1 MLSDTERRI
10 LSRLSEFSQDFEKSW
25 DVPRSLSLP
34 GLAESLGLVRSSL
47 HKPLNRL
54 VEQGFVFNRTAH
66 VTGGGSRK
74 RTVVHITINGRTKA
88 ESFEFESLSRTGKGY
103 GSIPNFTKL
112 FGRDEK
118 VQDLLG
124 LIINGENIFLSGLP
138 GIGKTS
144 LARGVVDEVFNK
156 GWNVRWAT
164 CYSNTDVYD
173 ISKQWLGGNPPRDKL
188 AIISQLDKNKNLLVI
203 DEIQEIHNRHISNLE
218 DLLYEL
224 KGIKASILVIIR
236 SPNPFSLIEGY
247 SDFRLSGI
255 SEKDGRYLLPED
267 ITEEKA
273 NQIVKSLG
281 GHPLALHLWNPE
293 SKLPEEVEAVQ
304 QFIESTVIEKLSTHG
319 ISTLDELSISPN
331 PLDVDELLNPE
342 GIFELD
348 ESAILRWHNKKFE
361 PHHLIRNVR
370 RLFWPENQMKN
381 LHNTAANNWSLKN
394 GPRAQWMESYHR
406 VKSQNFEK
414 EWLIDKISQISQ
426 ENTAS
431 AALIIDEALRFSED
445 ADFRMQAVDLAFE
458 RAEYDIAEEHLS
470 DVEISPKKQ
479 LLMARL
485 SRIRGDVESASELE
499 NQAINQLSN
508 LDKIRFQ
515 VSVLVRKYDDRLP
528 GPLSKSLANEILSEI
543 NNIILIDISDR
554 DRNTAELSLNL
565 LKHAIALQISD
576 LSLASQSRSEL
587 EIIMSEDDETLV
599 ALDLRTRLTISN
611 TSELLDSSLESIRL
625 FIDNCSDPLKKISL
639 IHAVLEK
646 TRGNHPVWVQELHDD
661 LFNNPLRD
669 DLAAYRRINAQCWYW
684 RGVLDSNLRLSC
696 WQESIHRFRSAEC
709 TLAANELLNELTR
722 SL

>member
-1 MLSDTERRI
+1 VS
-10 LSRLSEFSQDFEKSW
+10 
-25 DVPRSLSLP
+25 
-34 GLAESLGLVRSSL
+34 
-47 HKPLNRL
+47 
-54 VEQGFVFNRTAH
+54 NRTAH

-74 RTVVHITINGRTKA
+74 RTVVHITLNGRTKV
-88 ESFEFESLSRTGKGY
+88 ESFELELLSRTGKGY
-103 GSIPNFTKL
+103 GPIPDFTKL
-112 FGRDEK
+112 FGRDEI
-118 VQDLLG
+118 VQDLLE

-144 LARGVVDEVFNK
+144 LASGVVDEILHK

-173 ISKQWLGGNPPRDKL
+173 ISKQWLGGNPPRDRL
-188 AIISQLDKNKNLLVI
+188 AFISRLDKNKTLLVI
-203 DEIQEIHNRHISNLE
+203 DEIQEVHDRHISNLK
-218 DLLYEL
+218 DLLFGL
-224 KGIKASILVIIR
+224 KAVKASILVIIR
-236 SPNPFSLIEGY
+236 SPNPFSVVEGY

-255 SEKDGRYLLPED
+255 SEKDGRSLLPEYL
-267 ITEEKA
+267 TEEKA
-273 NQIVKSLG
+273 DQIVKSLG

-304 QFIESTVIEKLSTHG
+304 QFIESTVIEKLTSHG

-331 PLDVDELLNPE
+331 PLDVGELFNSE
-342 GIFELD
+342 GLFELD

-370 RLFWPENQMKN
+370 RLFWSENQTKS
-381 LHNTAANNWSLKN
+381 LHHNAANNWSLKD
-394 GPRAQWMESYHR
+394 GHRAQWMESYHR

-414 EWLIDKISQISQ
+414 EWLLDKISQISQ

-445 ADFRMQAVDLAFE
+445 SDYRMQAIDLAFE
-458 RAEYDIAEEHLS
+458 RAEYDIAEAHLS
-470 DVEISPKKQ
+470 DIEISPKKQ

-485 SRIRGDVESASELE
+485 FRIRGDTESASELE
-499 NQAINQLSN
+499 NQAIEQLSP

-528 GPLSKSLANEILSEI
+528 GRLSKSLAKEILSEI
-543 NNIILIDISDR
+543 NNIILLDISDR

-576 LSLASQSRSEL
+576 LSLASQSRSKL
-587 EIIMSEDDETLV
+587 EIMMSEDNETLV

-611 TSELLDSSLESIRL
+611 TSKLLNSSLESIRL
-625 FIDNCSDPLKKISL
+625 FIDDCSDPLKKISL

-646 TRGNHPVWVQELHDD
+646 TRGNHPVWVQELHND
-661 LFNNPLRD
+661 LFNSPLRD
-669 DLAAYRRINAQCWYW
+669 DMAAYRRINAQCWYW
-684 RGVLDSNLRLSC
+684 RGILNSNLRLSC

-709 TLAANELLNELTR
+709 TSAANELLDELTK
-722 SL
+722 SI

>member
-1 MLSDTERRI
+1 VS
-10 LSRLSEFSQDFEKSW
+10 
-25 DVPRSLSLP
+25 
-34 GLAESLGLVRSSL
+34 
-47 HKPLNRL
+47 
-54 VEQGFVFNRTAH
+54 NRTAH

-74 RTVVHITINGRTKA
+74 RTVVHITLNGRTKV
-88 ESFEFESLSRTGKGY
+88 ESFELEPLSRTGKGY
-103 GSIPNFTKL
+103 GPIPDFTKL
-112 FGRDEK
+112 FGRDEI
-118 VQDLLG
+118 VQDLLE

-144 LARGVVDEVFNK
+144 LASGVVDEILHK

-173 ISKQWLGGNPPRDKL
+173 ISKQWLGGNPPRDRL
-188 AIISQLDKNKNLLVI
+188 AFISQLDKNKTLLVI
-203 DEIQEIHNRHISNLE
+203 DEIQEVHDRHISNLK
-218 DLLYEL
+218 DLLFGL
-224 KGIKASILVIIR
+224 KAVKASILVIIR
-236 SPNPFSLIEGY
+236 SPNPFSVVEGY

-255 SEKDGRYLLPED
+255 SEKDGRSLLPEYL
-267 ITEEKA
+267 TEEKA
-273 NQIVKSLG
+273 DQIVKSLG

-304 QFIESTVIEKLSTHG
+304 QFIESTVIEKLTSHG

-331 PLDVDELLNPE
+331 PLDVGELFNSE
-342 GIFELD
+342 GLFELD

-370 RLFWPENQMKN
+370 RLFWSENQTKS
-381 LHNTAANNWSLKN
+381 LHHDAANNWSLKD
-394 GPRAQWMESYHR
+394 GHRAQWMESYHR

-414 EWLIDKISQISQ
+414 EWLLDKISQISQ

-445 ADFRMQAVDLAFE
+445 SDYRMQAIDLAFE
-458 RAEYDIAEEHLS
+458 RAEYDIAEAHLS
-470 DVEISPKKQ
+470 DIEISPKKQ

-485 SRIRGDVESASELE
+485 FRIRGDTESASELE
-499 NQAINQLSN
+499 NQAIEQLSP

-528 GPLSKSLANEILSEI
+528 GRLSKSLAKEILSEI
-543 NNIILIDISDR
+543 NNIILLDISDR

-576 LSLASQSRSEL
+576 LSLASQSRSKL
-587 EIIMSEDDETLV
+587 EIMMSEDNETLV

-611 TSELLDSSLESIRL
+611 TSKLLNSSLESIRL
-625 FIDNCSDPLKKISL
+625 FIDDCSDPLKKISL

-646 TRGNHPVWVQELHDD
+646 TRGNHPVWVQELHND
-661 LFNNPLRD
+661 LFNSPLRD
-669 DLAAYRRINAQCWYW
+669 DMAAYRRINAQCWYW
-684 RGVLDSNLRLSC
+684 RGILNSNLRLSC

-709 TLAANELLNELTR
+709 TSAANELLDELTK
-722 SL
+722 SI

>member
-1 MLSDTERRI
+1 MLE
-10 LSRLSEFSQDFEKSW
+10 
-25 DVPRSLSLP
+25 
-34 GLAESLGLVRSSL
+34 
-47 HKPLNRL
+47 
-54 VEQGFVFNRTAH
+54 
-66 VTGGGSRK
+66 
-74 RTVVHITINGRTKA
+74 
-88 ESFEFESLSRTGKGY
+88 
-103 GSIPNFTKL
+103 
-112 FGRDEK
+112 
-118 VQDLLG
+118 

-144 LARGVVDEVFNK
+144 LASGVVDEILHK

-173 ISKQWLGGNPPRDKL
+173 ISKQWLGGNPPRDRL
-188 AIISQLDKNKNLLVI
+188 AFISRLDKNKTLLVI
-203 DEIQEIHNRHISNLE
+203 DEIQEVHDRHISNLK
-218 DLLYEL
+218 DLLFGL
-224 KGIKASILVIIR
+224 KAVKASILVIIR
-236 SPNPFSLIEGY
+236 SPNPFSVVEGY

-255 SEKDGRYLLPED
+255 SEKDGRSLLPEYL
-267 ITEEKA
+267 TEEKA
-273 NQIVKSLG
+273 DQIVKSLG

-304 QFIESTVIEKLSTHG
+304 QFIESTVIEKLTSHG

-331 PLDVDELLNPE
+331 PLDVGELFNSE
-342 GIFELD
+342 GLFELD

-370 RLFWPENQMKN
+370 RLFWSENQTKS
-381 LHNTAANNWSLKN
+381 LHHDAANNWSLKD
-394 GPRAQWMESYHR
+394 GHRAQWMESYHR

-414 EWLIDKISQISQ
+414 EWLLDKISQISQ

-445 ADFRMQAVDLAFE
+445 SDYRMQAIDLAFE
-458 RAEYDIAEEHLS
+458 RAEYDIAEAHLS
-470 DVEISPKKQ
+470 DIEISPKKQ

-485 SRIRGDVESASELE
+485 FRIRGDTESASELE
-499 NQAINQLSN
+499 NQAIEQLSP

-528 GPLSKSLANEILSEI
+528 GRLSKSLAKEILSEI
-543 NNIILIDISDR
+543 NNIILLDISDR

-576 LSLASQSRSEL
+576 LSLASQSRSKL
-587 EIIMSEDDETLV
+587 EIMMSEDNETLV

-611 TSELLDSSLESIRL
+611 TSKLLNSSLESIRL
-625 FIDNCSDPLKKISL
+625 FIDDCSDPLKKISL

-646 TRGNHPVWVQELHDD
+646 TRGNHPVWVQELHND
-661 LFNNPLRD
+661 LFNSPLRD
-669 DLAAYRRINAQCWYW
+669 DMAAYRRINAQCWYW
-684 RGVLDSNLRLSC
+684 RGILNSNLRLSC

-709 TLAANELLNELTR
+709 TSAANELLDELTK
-722 SL
+722 SI

>member
-1 MLSDTERRI
+1 
-10 LSRLSEFSQDFEKSW
+10 
-25 DVPRSLSLP
+25 
-34 GLAESLGLVRSSL
+34 
-47 HKPLNRL
+47 
-54 VEQGFVFNRTAH
+54 
-66 VTGGGSRK
+66 
-74 RTVVHITINGRTKA
+74 VHITLNGRTKV
-88 ESFEFESLSRTGKGY
+88 ESFELEPLSRTGKGY
-103 GSIPNFTKL
+103 GPIPDFTKL
-112 FGRDEK
+112 FGRDEI
-118 VQDLLG
+118 VQDLLE

-144 LARGVVDEVFNK
+144 LASGVVDEILHK

-173 ISKQWLGGNPPRDKL
+173 ISKQWLGGNPPRDRL
-188 AIISQLDKNKNLLVI
+188 AFISQLDKNKTLLVI
-203 DEIQEIHNRHISNLE
+203 DEIQEVHDRHISNLK
-218 DLLYEL
+218 DLLFGL
-224 KGIKASILVIIR
+224 KAVKASILVIIR
-236 SPNPFSLIEGY
+236 SPNPFSVVEGY

-255 SEKDGRYLLPED
+255 SEKDGRSLLPEYL
-267 ITEEKA
+267 TEEKA
-273 NQIVKSLG
+273 DQIVKSLG

-304 QFIESTVIEKLSTHG
+304 QFIESTVIEKLTSHG

-331 PLDVDELLNPE
+331 PLDVGELFNSE
-342 GIFELD
+342 GLFELD

-370 RLFWPENQMKN
+370 RLFWSENQTKS
-381 LHNTAANNWSLKN
+381 LHHDAANNWSLKD
-394 GPRAQWMESYHR
+394 GHRAQWMESYHR

-414 EWLIDKISQISQ
+414 EWLLDKISQISQ

-445 ADFRMQAVDLAFE
+445 SDYRMQAIDLAFE
-458 RAEYDIAEEHLS
+458 RAEYDIAEAHLS
-470 DVEISPKKQ
+470 DIEISPKKQ

-485 SRIRGDVESASELE
+485 FRIRGDTESASELE
-499 NQAINQLSN
+499 NQAIEQLSP

-528 GPLSKSLANEILSEI
+528 GRLSKSLAKEILSEI
-543 NNIILIDISDR
+543 NNIILLDISDR

-576 LSLASQSRSEL
+576 LSLASQSRSKL
-587 EIIMSEDDETLV
+587 EIMMSEDNETLV

-611 TSELLDSSLESIRL
+611 TSKLLNSSLESIRL
-625 FIDNCSDPLKKISL
+625 FIDDCSDPLKKISL

-646 TRGNHPVWVQELHDD
+646 TRGNHPVWVQELHND
-661 LFNNPLRD
+661 LFNSPLRD
-669 DLAAYRRINAQCWYW
+669 DMAAYRRINAQCWYW
-684 RGVLDSNLRLSC
+684 RGILNSNLRLSC

-709 TLAANELLNELTR
+709 TSAANELLDELTK
-722 SL
+722 SI

>member
-1 MLSDTERRI
+1 VS
-10 LSRLSEFSQDFEKSW
+10 
-25 DVPRSLSLP
+25 
-34 GLAESLGLVRSSL
+34 
-47 HKPLNRL
+47 
-54 VEQGFVFNRTAH
+54 NRTAH

-74 RTVVHITINGRTKA
+74 RTVVHITLNGRTKV
-88 ESFEFESLSRTGKGY
+88 ESFELELLSRTGKGY
-103 GSIPNFTKL
+103 GPIPDFTKL
-112 FGRDEK
+112 FGRDEI
-118 VQDLLG
+118 VQDLLE

-144 LARGVVDEVFNK
+144 LASGVVDEILHK

-173 ISKQWLGGNPPRDKL
+173 ISKQWLGGNPPRDRL
-188 AIISQLDKNKNLLVI
+188 AFISQLDKNKTLLVI
-203 DEIQEIHNRHISNLE
+203 DEIQEVHDRHISNLK
-218 DLLYEL
+218 DLLFGL
-224 KGIKASILVIIR
+224 KAVKASILVIIR
-236 SPNPFSLIEGY
+236 SPNPFSVVEGY

-255 SEKDGRYLLPED
+255 SEKDGRSLLPEYL
-267 ITEEKA
+267 TEEKA
-273 NQIVKSLG
+273 DQIVKSLG

-304 QFIESTVIEKLSTHG
+304 QFIESTVIEKLTSHG

-331 PLDVDELLNPE
+331 PLDVGELFNSE
-342 GIFELD
+342 GLFELD

-370 RLFWPENQMKN
+370 RLFWSENQTKS
-381 LHNTAANNWSLKN
+381 LHHDAANNWSLKD
-394 GPRAQWMESYHR
+394 GHRAQWMESYHR

-414 EWLIDKISQISQ
+414 EWLLDKISQISQ

-445 ADFRMQAVDLAFE
+445 SDYRMQAIDLAFE
-458 RAEYDIAEEHLS
+458 RAEYDIAEAHLS
-470 DVEISPKKQ
+470 DIEISPKKQ

-485 SRIRGDVESASELE
+485 FRIRGDTESASELE
-499 NQAINQLSN
+499 NQAIEQLSP

-528 GPLSKSLANEILSEI
+528 GRLSKSLAKEILSEI
-543 NNIILIDISDR
+543 NNIILLDISDR

-576 LSLASQSRSEL
+576 LSLASQSRSKL
-587 EIIMSEDDETLV
+587 EIMMSEDNETLV

-611 TSELLDSSLESIRL
+611 TSKLLNSSLESIRL
-625 FIDNCSDPLKKISL
+625 FIDDCSDPLKKISL

-646 TRGNHPVWVQELHDD
+646 TRGNHPVWVQELHND
-661 LFNNPLRD
+661 LFNSPLRD
-669 DLAAYRRINAQCWYW
+669 DMAAYRRINAQCWYW
-684 RGVLDSNLRLSC
+684 RGILNSNLRLSC

-709 TLAANELLNELTR
+709 TSAANELLDELTK
-722 SL
+722 SI

>member
-47 HKPLNRL
+47 HKPISRL
-54 VEQGFVFNRTAH
+54 VEQGFVFSRTAH

-74 RTVVHITINGRTKA
+74 RTVVHITADGRSKA
-88 ESFEFESLSRTGKGY
+88 ESFELESLSKTGKGY

-118 VQDLLG
+118 IQDLLG
-124 LIINGENIFLSGLP
+124 LVTNGENIFLSGLP

-144 LARGVVDEVFNK
+144 LARGVVNEVLNK

-164 CYSNTDVYD
+164 CYSNTDVHD
-173 ISKQWLGGNPPRDKL
+173 ISKQWLGGNPPRDRL
-188 AIISQLDKNKNLLVI
+188 AFISQINKNKNLLVI
-203 DEIQEIHNRHISNLE
+203 DEIQEVHTRHINNLK

-224 KGIKASILVIIR
+224 RDIKASILVIIR

-255 SEKDGRYLLPED
+255 SEKDGRSLLPED
-267 ITEEKA
+267 INEEMA
-273 NQIVKSLG
+273 NQIVKALG

-293 SKLPEEVEAVQ
+293 SNLPEEVEAVQ
-304 QFIESTVIEKLSTHG
+304 QFIESTVIEKLSDHG

-331 PLDVDELLNPE
+331 PLNIDELFNPE

-361 PHHLIRNVR
+361 PHHLIKNVR
-370 RLFWPENQMKN
+370 RLFWSENQMKG
-381 LHNTAANNWSLKN
+381 LHNTAADNWSLKD
-394 GPRAQWMESYHR
+394 GYRAQWMESYHR

-414 EWLIDKISQISQ
+414 EWLIDKISKISE

-431 AALIIDEALRFSED
+431 AAIIIDEALCFSED
-445 ADFRMQAVDLAFE
+445 SDYRIQAVDLAFE
-458 RAEYDIAEEHLS
+458 RAEYDIAEAHLS
-470 DVEISPKKQ
+470 NIEISPKKQ

-485 SRIRGDVESASELE
+485 SRIKGDIESASELE
-499 NQAINQLSN
+499 SQAIKQLSP

-515 VSVLVRKYDDRLP
+515 VSTLVRKYDDRLP
-528 GPLSKSLANEILSEI
+528 GRLRKSLANEILSEI
-543 NNIILIDISDR
+543 NDIILIDISDR

-587 EIIMSEDDETLV
+587 EIMMSGDNETLV
-599 ALDLRTRLTISN
+599 ALDLRTRLTISS
-611 TSELLDSSLESIRL
+611 TPELLDSSLESIRL
-625 FIDNCSDPLKKISL
+625 FVDDCSDPLKKISL
-639 IHAVLEK
+639 IHAVLDK
-646 TRGNHPVWVQELHDD
+646 TRGNHPIWVKQLHED
-661 LFNNPLRD
+661 LFNNPLRED
-669 DLAAYRRINAQCWYW
+669 MAAYRRINAQCWYW
-684 RGVLDSNLRLSC
+684 RGILNSNLRLSC

-709 TLAANELLNELTR
+709 TLAANELLDELTR
-722 SL
+722 SI

>member
-54 VEQGFVFNRTAH
+54 VEQGFVSNRTAH

-74 RTVVHITINGRTKA
+74 RTVVHITLNGRTKV
-88 ESFEFESLSRTGKGY
+88 ESFELEPLSRTGKGY
-103 GSIPNFTKL
+103 GPIPDFTKL
-112 FGRDEK
+112 FGRDEI
-118 VQDLLG
+118 VQDLLE

-144 LARGVVDEVFNK
+144 LASGVVDEILHK

-173 ISKQWLGGNPPRDKL
+173 ISKQWLGGNPPRDRL
-188 AIISQLDKNKNLLVI
+188 AFISQLDKNKTLLVI
-203 DEIQEIHNRHISNLE
+203 DEIQEVHDRHISNLK
-218 DLLYEL
+218 DLLFGL
-224 KGIKASILVIIR
+224 KAVKASILVIIR
-236 SPNPFSLIEGY
+236 SPNPFSVVEGY

-255 SEKDGRYLLPED
+255 SEKDGRSLLPEYL
-267 ITEEKA
+267 TEEKA
-273 NQIVKSLG
+273 DQIVKSLG

-304 QFIESTVIEKLSTHG
+304 QFIESTVIEKLTSHG

-331 PLDVDELLNPE
+331 PLDVGELFNSE
-342 GIFELD
+342 GLFELD

-370 RLFWPENQMKN
+370 RLFWSENQTKS
-381 LHNTAANNWSLKN
+381 LHHTAANNWSLKD
-394 GPRAQWMESYHR
+394 GHRAQWMESYHR

-414 EWLIDKISQISQ
+414 EWLLDKISQISQ

-445 ADFRMQAVDLAFE
+445 SDYRMQAIDLAFE
-458 RAEYDIAEEHLS
+458 RAEYDIAEAHLS
-470 DVEISPKKQ
+470 DIEISPKKQ

-485 SRIRGDVESASELE
+485 FRIRGDIESASELE
-499 NQAINQLSN
+499 NQAIEQLSP

-515 VSVLVRKYDDRLP
+515 VSVL
-528 GPLSKSLANEILSEI
+528 S
-543 NNIILIDISDR
+543 
-554 DRNTAELSLNL
+554 
-565 LKHAIALQISD
+565 
-576 LSLASQSRSEL
+576 
-587 EIIMSEDDETLV
+587 
-599 ALDLRTRLTISN
+599 
-611 TSELLDSSLESIRL
+611 
-625 FIDNCSDPLKKISL
+625 
-639 IHAVLEK
+639 
-646 TRGNHPVWVQELHDD
+646 
-661 LFNNPLRD
+661 
-669 DLAAYRRINAQCWYW
+669 
-684 RGVLDSNLRLSC
+684 
-696 WQESIHRFRSAEC
+696 
-709 TLAANELLNELTR
+709 
-722 SL
+722 